1 MRFIR
6 WSTAL
11 GYTFLGLFL
20 VLPLV
25 FIFWQ
30 VLAGIGEVYT

>member
-11 GYTFLGLFL
+11 GYAFLGLFL

-30 VLAGIGEVYT
+30 S